1 MVVRK
6 LEQDVEGF
14 WDFLRGEAEGDA
26 VTSMDWLA
34 AKIVGRWRDG
44 TPLVRSPE
52 GPDGDGA
59 ARDALNDFTYGA
71 DPERIPLPDRCP
83 HQENEPARLA
93 RLEWRSRTGIGSS
106 GADALHPGRRSREAG
121 LIFVCF
127 KRASSGSSS
136 SCSRSGWETA
146 TRSVLARTPTS
157 SPDRRRGR

>member
-1 MVVRK
+1 MPVAVGEFVLGYEDEGGVVPEAPEGIGFNGSYMVVRK

-71 DPERIPLPDRCP
+71 DPEGFRCP
-83 HQENEPARLA
+83 SVPTSGERTRATRSTPSGG
-93 RLEWRSRTGIGSS
+93 SRTGIGSS
-106 GADALHPGRRSREAG
+106 GAGCPTPDGDREKPG
-121 LIFVCF
+121 
-127 KRASSGSSS
+127 
-136 SCSRSGWETA
+136 
-146 TRSVLARTPTS
+146 
-157 SPDRRRGR
+157 